1 MEDLFEAY
9 GLIGPHAKENKK
21 IAELAK
27 ESARAG
33 HPIDSAERNRVIMD
47 TSEKH
52 PFLHPGR
59 QADILYNGKKF
70 GFLGEL
76 HPDVA
81 RNYELDDRAYVA
93 VIDLKS
99 ILPYISFEP
108 HFEGIAKFPAM
119 TRDISMVVPKSVTAR
134 SIEDVILSKGGKILE
149 SYRLF
154 DIYEGKQIALGY
166 KSMAYTLTFRNKER
180 TLEED
185 EVNKAMEKI
194 LKGLE
199 ELGIVLRS

>member
-1 MEDLFEAY
+1 
-9 GLIGPHAKENKK
+9 
-21 IAELAK
+21 
-27 ESARAG
+27 
-33 HPIDSAERNRVIMD
+33 
-47 TSEKH
+47 
-52 PFLHPGR
+52 
-59 QADILYNGKKF
+59 
-70 GFLGEL
+70 
-76 HPDVA
+76 
-81 RNYELDDRAYVA
+81 
-93 VIDLKS
+93 
-99 ILPYISFEP
+99 
-108 HFEGIAKFPAM
+108 
-119 TRDISMVVPKSVTAR
+119 MVVPKSVTAR